1 MGKGIAEGEKKSLT
15 NQHFLHILTIRN
27 HNINKCYERKEYFP
41 KQVSREE
48 L

>member
-15 NQHFLHILTIRN
+15 KLSFLHILISRN
-27 HNINKCYERKEYFP
+27 NNISKCDERKEYFP